1 MLHQDNLAKW
11 TPLLE
16 AVIGLFELPEDTSVP
31 DDEHFIDV
39 EDIAGKCVKRHSNLS
54 NQIN

>member
-1 MLHQDNLAKW
+1 MLDQDNLPKW

-39 EDIAGKCVKRHSNLS
+39 EDIAGKCVKSHSNLS